1 VQERVVQDIPNIHCI
16 VKRQTGPSQPDV
28 LHNVFRHNVFRH
40 NAFLHDAFRHNV
52 FLYDAFGHG
61 LPAPLAILKD

>member
-16 VKRQTGPSQPDV
+16 VKRQTGPSQ
-28 LHNVFRHNVFRH
+28 
-40 NAFLHDAFRHNV
+40 HNV

>member
-1 VQERVVQDIPNIHCI
+1 VQDIPNIHCI
-16 VKRQTGPSQPDV
+16 VKRQTGPSQRDV
-28 LHNVFRHNVFRH
+28 LHNVFRH

-61 LPAPLAILKD
+61 LPARLAILKD